1 MSEGTY
7 TALDGRQV
15 TVRRTGSGR
24 YLLTYTDG
32 TVVSV

>member
-15 TVRRTGSGR
+15 TVRYTDSGR
-24 YLLTYTDG
+24 YLLTYADG
-32 TVVSV
+32 TVVTI